1 MRLETSLLRSFYQK
15 ISYPVRGVFSCISAG
30 GVSMMMLGAI
40 KDNNIAINESN
51 FEFILFFLDYE
62 CSVGIRIIPGKV
74 K

>member
-1 MRLETSLLRSFYQK
+1 
-15 ISYPVRGVFSCISAG
+15 
-30 GVSMMMLGAI
+30 MMMLGAI